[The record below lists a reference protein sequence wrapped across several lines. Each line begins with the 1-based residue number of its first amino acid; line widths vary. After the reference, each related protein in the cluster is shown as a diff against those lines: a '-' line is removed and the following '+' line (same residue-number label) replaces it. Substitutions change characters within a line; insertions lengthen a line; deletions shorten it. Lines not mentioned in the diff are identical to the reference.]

1 MGFEVAVLGCGEAF
15 DERYTNTSLLV
26 RVDGKTILLDCGYS
40 APAPLWNAVADPNE
54 IDLIYIS
61 HAHADHCFGLPAVLG
76 RMWEDGRTKP
86 LVILSQPTLL
96 AQLRG
101 SMDSGYPG
109 LAARFQYPIEHREA
123 TPGAPQEWEGVEFA
137 FAPTR
142 HSVTNLAIRVEAG
155 AGKFCYSGDG
165 QFTDESR
172 ALFAG
177 ADLLVHEAYS
187 FEPSPIHG
195 DFAGV
200 IGMAAEQN
208 VRRLALVHIQ
218 RKVRR
223 EQGER
228 IRALDAVVPEPG
240 DRLVLY

>member
-1 MGFEVAVLGCGEAF
+1 MSFEVTVLGCGEAF

-26 RVDGKTILLDCGYS
+26 QAEGKTILLDCGYS

-61 HAHADHCFGLPAVLG
+61 HAHADHCYGLPAVLG
-76 RMWEDGRTKP
+76 RMWEEGRTKQ
-86 LVILSQPTLL
+86 LVVLSQAPLL
-96 AQLRG
+96 GQLRAA
-101 SMDSGYPG
+101 MDSGYPG
-109 LAARFQYPIEHREA
+109 LAARFEYPIEYREA
-123 TPGAPQEWEGVEFA
+123 TPATPLDWQGLRFA

-142 HSVTNLAIRVEAG
+142 HSVTNLAVRVEAG

-187 FEPSPIHG
+187 FDPSPIHG

-200 IGMAAEQN
+200 IGMAAELS
-208 VRRLALVHIQ
+208 VRQLALVHVK
-218 RKVRR
+218 RNVRR
-223 EQGER
+223 GKWDR
-228 IRALDAVVPEPG
+228 IQALEAQVPEPG
-240 DRLVLY
+240 ERLALC